1 MRCHFGCALGTIFSH
16 FFRHRQKMEC
26 LLKTLKNE
34 ANKFCFFK
42 SRQHRESNKQM
53 WQTTSVENNVWMFCI
68 ISQIMQHI
76 HYSLDVKKELRPKF
90 KTSGTSNSHYPDIS
104 ICIEW
109 DTQCLNIPQNVSLI
123 STLIYIYISGPLILS
138 SCLSLM
144 HDQTSNP
151 RRLKLG
157 M

>member
-1 MRCHFGCALGTIFSH
+1 MFAQNSEERSK
-16 FFRHRQKMEC
+16 QV
-26 LLKTLKNE
+26 
-34 ANKFCFFK
+34 K
-42 SRQHRESNKQM
+42 SRQHRESYKQM

-76 HYSLDVKKELRPKF
+76 HQSLDVKKELRPKF

-123 STLIYIYISGPLILS
+123 STLIFRYLNFAPFGFVLICQNYPMQQLTFTKTRPFFCKQNTDNVVKQDFLS
-138 SCLSLM
+138 
-144 HDQTSNP
+144 DFQTLCKSS
-151 RRLKLG
+151 
-157 M
+157 